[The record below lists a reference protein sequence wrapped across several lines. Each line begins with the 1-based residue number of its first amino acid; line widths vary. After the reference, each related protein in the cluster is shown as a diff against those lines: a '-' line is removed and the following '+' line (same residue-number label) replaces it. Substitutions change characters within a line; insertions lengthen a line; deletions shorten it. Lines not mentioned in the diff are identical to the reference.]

1 MTLDTFLIYLTTV
14 LVFFA
19 HPPGPSQLL
28 FIGGSMQH
36 GLRRALPIMAG
47 DLGAN
52 AIQIVIAGFGLTS
65 LIVLSADAFAAI
77 KWAGVGYLLWIG
89 LRMIRD
95 AATPR
100 TLKSVPSRG
109 HLFQRGFMTSAA
121 NPYAV
126 VFFAALFPQFIDP
139 TRPVLPQ
146 VAILGVTYLI
156 IDGAILLAMGA
167 FAAKLVAT
175 FGATVQKWLGI
186 GSGVGLIAAAAAIAM
201 RTSAETAK

>member
-1 MTLDTFLIYLTTV
+1 MTLDTFLIYLATV

-95 AATPR
+95 ATTPR
-100 TLKSVPSRG
+100 TLKPVPSRG

-186 GSGVGLIAAAAAIAM
+186 GSGVGLIAAPAAIAI